1 MNTVGRRL
9 QINEFDNYL
18 EDQLIKDLVDN
29 SKNYEI
35 KYYKN
40 SYDKSIKMASILT
53 KQYVNTVRKW
63 DSNFCNS
70 LICKIFEI

>member
-9 QINEFDNYL
+9 KTNEFDNYL
-18 EDQLIKDLVDN
+18 EDQLIIDLVDN

-53 KQYVNTVRKW
+53 KQYVNTVKKW
-63 DSNFCNS
+63 DSNFWPR
-70 LICKIFEI
+70 